1 MIFAVFAACREI
13 NPSPDSSAAAAISSF
28 SCLPRLLRRRR
39 IYRTVQ
45 REFQALHVE
54 CPMARLIK
62 PLKSASRR
70 AMRGLSRFVAIA
82 AASLP
87 SVGV

>member
-1 MIFAVFAACREI
+1 
-13 NPSPDSSAAAAISSF
+13 
-28 SCLPRLLRRRR
+28 
-39 IYRTVQ
+39 
-45 REFQALHVE
+45 
-54 CPMARLIK
+54 MARLIK

>member
-1 MIFAVFAACREI
+1 LLFSPFAAQQIYRRW
-13 NPSPDSSAAAAISSF
+13 PAPQQQYRLFPARLASSAGGEYIGTSSATLF
-28 SCLPRLLRRRR
+28 SALR
-39 IYRTVQ
+39 
-45 REFQALHVE
+45 VE

-87 SVGV
+87 SAGV

>member
-1 MIFAVFAACREI
+1 M
-13 NPSPDSSAAAAISSF
+13 NLSPDGASQQQYRLFPGRLASFASGEYIGPCSVTFFCFSA
-28 SCLPRLLRRRR
+28 LR
-39 IYRTVQ
+39 
-45 REFQALHVE
+45 VE

-70 AMRGLSRFVAIA
+70 AMRRFSRFVEIA

-87 SVGV
+87 AVGA

>member
-1 MIFAVFAACREI
+1 
-13 NPSPDSSAAAAISSF
+13 
-28 SCLPRLLRRRR
+28 
-39 IYRTVQ
+39 
-45 REFQALHVE
+45 
-54 CPMARLIK
+54 MARLIN

-70 AMRGLSRFVAIA
+70 AMRRFSHFVAIA